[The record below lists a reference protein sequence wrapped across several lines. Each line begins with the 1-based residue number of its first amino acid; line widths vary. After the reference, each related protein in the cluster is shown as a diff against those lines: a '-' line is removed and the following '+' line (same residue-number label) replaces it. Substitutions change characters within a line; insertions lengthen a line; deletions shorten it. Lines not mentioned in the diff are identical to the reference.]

1 MRPFPHSALCT
12 SASNL
17 PPTKGWPIR
26 WPCHQYAVPDCRETA
41 GLHHF
46 SWPPEPWKARG
57 ALFPFHV
64 TFYNAQDAAFGVGQG
79 PCWPGLPS
87 RLVSFCDVGLMV
99 MTVTAVKPA
108 HPVSLGGSQCDE
120 PMKCSG
126 WVAAPFIGQLCLQ
139 RILWLSGAL

>member
-1 MRPFPHSALCT
+1 MVGGGSCPGFLTRPLLPDETLPSSALCT

-26 WPCHQYAVPDCRETA
+26 WPCHQEAVPDCRKTA

-64 TFYNAQDAAFGVGQG
+64 LMVTFYNAQDAA
-79 PCWPGLPS
+79 L
-87 RLVSFCDVGLMV
+87 LVR
-99 MTVTAVKPA
+99 
-108 HPVSLGGSQCDE
+108 PVLAGS
-120 PMKCSG
+120 P
-126 WVAAPFIGQLCLQ
+126 
-139 RILWLSGAL
+139 LSGLFPFL